1 MVKETPRD
9 DFTTDDLPGWTPE
22 EVEKLQH
29 IPRHE
34 RLAMRLPVRKE
45 KTDRYP
51 DGMSRPDGS
60 KQGDRDE

>member
-9 DFTTDDLPGWTPE
+9 DFTTDELPGYDDTQYERRPRRVWNGFAGWTPD
-22 EVEKLQH
+22 K
-29 IPRHE
+29 P
-34 RLAMRLPVRKE
+34 
-45 KTDRYP
+45 YP